1 MRKLATYL
9 TLATAAAATAVAVSS
24 PASAQGFKIDQK
36 KLDRATFYSSPRQFQ
51 ILDERPIIKDFREA
65 PSAPQQIELP
75 PGPQGFGSGG
85 GGGGAGA
92 LPGGGPGG
100 GGGSAPMQL
109 GGPVIQPRTSN
120 PMMPNAAGALPK
132 SGFGPSN
139 IPARGMGPRGALPDA
154 TSTNRL
160 MGRMMTPVKKQGLAV
175 GAPRGLTPTR
185 GPSNGNYSGPPVA
198 SYSGGYGTGSGS
210 GYGGSASSTTTSVR
224 GSLLKK
230 N

>member
-1 MRKLATYL
+1 MRNLPKNL
-9 TLATAAAATAVAVSS
+9 TLAIAAAATAAAFAT
-24 PASAQGFKIDQK
+24 PCQAQGFKIDQK
-36 KLDRATFYSSPRQFQ
+36 KLDKTHFYSAPRQMQ

-65 PSAPQQIELP
+65 PSAPQHIELP
-75 PGPQGFGSGG
+75 PGPAGFGGG

-100 GGGSAPMQL
+100 GAGSGPMQL
-109 GGPVIQPRTSN
+109 GGPVMQPRTSN
-120 PMMPNAAGALPK
+120 GMIPSAGALPK
-132 SGFGPSN
+132 SGFGGPSN

-160 MGRMMTPVKKQGLAV
+160 MGRMMTPTKKQGVSA
-175 GAPRGLTPTR
+175 GAPRGMTPSR
-185 GPSNGNYSGPPVA
+185 GPSNGNYGGPPVA
-198 SYSGGYGTGSGS
+198 SYSGGYGQGSGS
-210 GYGGSASSTTTSVR
+210 GYGGSASQTSTSVR